1 MITQSESSLG
11 RPPAHG
17 GEERNSR
24 TGVARCADGKP
35 EGKRKGERERR
46 QGRRSRGC
54 SQDGPSARGGCP
66 ETDLG
71 ERLQTV

>member
-24 TGVARCADGKP
+24 TGVARCA
-35 EGKRKGERERR
+35 EGKALTRLSAGGSERPRR
-46 QGRRSRGC
+46 Y
-54 SQDGPSARGGCP
+54 P

-71 ERLQTV
+71 ERLPSV